1 MFDFENEKKNGAARS
16 LSVPLPVPGCGSKRS
31 TIHGT
36 IFHFIIEN
44 EEGGS
49 DIFVVEGRAN
59 RSSRINR

>member
-36 IFHFIIEN
+36 KKNIIEN